1 MTDKKSVFS
10 AAQADLE
17 AAEDLHNVPQT
28 RSPSFR
34 LAFADTDFMLRDELR
49 GVRLELELL
58 KADLALEDAEIE
70 STIVVFGSARAP
82 SPENVGES
90 GLDPRSEDY
99 REARRFANLVAES
112 PLSDG
117 QRCVIATGGG
127 GGIMEAANRGAH
139 EGGDPTIGFN
149 IVLKTEQVPN
159 PYITPDLCFQF
170 HYFGLRKMHLL
181 MRAKA
186 LVCFPG
192 GFGTLD
198 ELFETLTLIQTGKVA
213 PMPVL
218 LYRSAWWKQ
227 MINFDMLVA
236 EGMISPEDMG
246 IFQYVE
252 SAEEAWKIVRN
263 FHAISNTPQKAI
275 R

>member
-1 MTDKKSVFS
+1 MTDKKNVCS
-10 AAQADLE
+10 AAQGDLE
-17 AAEDLHNVPQT
+17 AAENARDMPQT
-28 RSPSFR
+28 RSPSYR
-34 LAFADTDFMLRDELR
+34 PAFADTDFMLRDELR

-58 KADLALEDAEIE
+58 KADLALEDAGIE

-82 SPENVGES
+82 EETERGTP
-90 GLDPRSEDY
+90 DPRVDDY
-99 REARRFANLVAES
+99 RQARRFATLVAES

-139 EGGDPTIGFN
+139 EAGDPTIGFN

-218 LYRSAWWKQ
+218 LYRSVWWKQ

-236 EGMISPEDMG
+236 EGMISPEDLS

-252 SAEEAWKIVRN
+252 SADEAWQIIRD
-263 FHAISNTPQKAI
+263 FHTCSKTNREDI